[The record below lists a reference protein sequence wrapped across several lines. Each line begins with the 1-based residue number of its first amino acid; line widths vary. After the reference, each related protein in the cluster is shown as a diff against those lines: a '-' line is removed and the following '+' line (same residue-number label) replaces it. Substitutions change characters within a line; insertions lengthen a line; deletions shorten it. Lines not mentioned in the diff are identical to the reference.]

1 MYSAAKTV
9 VIFQKTLTMGHLDE
23 GKTPM
28 KENGGLREGDICSKE
43 AYFRG
48 LAVQEVIMGNYYIRQ
63 SAS

>member
-1 MYSAAKTV
+1 
-9 VIFQKTLTMGHLDE
+9 MGHLDE

-28 KENGGLREGDICSKE
+28 KENGGLREGGICSKE